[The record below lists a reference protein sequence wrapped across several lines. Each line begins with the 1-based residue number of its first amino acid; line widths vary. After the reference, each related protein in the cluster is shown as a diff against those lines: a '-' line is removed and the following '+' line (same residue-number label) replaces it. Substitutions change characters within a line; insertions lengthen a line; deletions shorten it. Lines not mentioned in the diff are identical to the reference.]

1 MAIKAPA
8 WVEKQKAVPTTK
20 GWKHPN
26 RNEILLPKTFTQEEI
41 DEYLG
46 NKPAKKASPKP
57 TPKPIEVAEETPV
70 LVSEELE
77 AAPAPEVEVSV
88 EEDEKEATAKKKSSA
103 PRVGKIAKAVKR
115 AKSKLS

>member
-26 RNEILLPKTFTQEEI
+26 RNEILLPKTFTQEEV

-57 TPKPIEVAEETPV
+57 TPKPVEVT
-70 LVSEELE
+70 EELE
-77 AAPAPEVEVSV
+77 AAPEVEVSV
-88 EEDEKEATAKKKSSA
+88 EEDEEEAPAKKKSSA
-103 PRVGKIAKAVKR
+103 PKVGRIAKAVKK